1 MIKPR
6 DLQVQGETFFDFFLF
21 KPGQKDD
28 SEMEIFSTLI
38 AAKKERF
45 LLHPLFDAFMKLKW
59 QKICI
64 FLHFYV
70 CWVMMY
76 QIFLTI
82 YSLNK
87 CHISSVKVIDDYLRL
102 PMIFFYVTLCFH
114 SLIQLF
120 LSALWILNFFRYA
133 DRGRLV
139 FLILGTLWRLG
150 WHLFHPV
157 LCGLFLFSHFEETI
171 SRSICAVLIFLAS
184 FQSMEVLIRIPKI
197 GMQSLMV
204 SKVFFSVFNFFS
216 SFGSV
221 FFSFCV
227 IFHILLP
234 NSTSFQSLDN
244 AVIKVLAMLMGELDF
259 TNSFLNSN
267 ANFVAKIFFV
277 LFVISMALVFMNL
290 LLGLA
295 VSDIG
300 ELERISRVR
309 RAIIEYHTV
318 ATLEKVL
325 ITLR

>member
-1 MIKPR
+1 M
-6 DLQVQGETFFDFFLF
+6 
-21 KPGQKDD
+21 
-28 SEMEIFSTLI
+28 
-38 AAKKERF
+38 
-45 LLHPLFDAFMKLKW
+45 
-59 QKICI
+59 
-64 FLHFYV
+64 
-70 CWVMMY
+70 
-76 QIFLTI
+76 
-82 YSLNK
+82 
-87 CHISSVKVIDDYLRL
+87 
-102 PMIFFYVTLCFH
+102 
-114 SLIQLF
+114 
-120 LSALWILNFFRYA
+120 
-133 DRGRLV
+133 
-139 FLILGTLWRLG
+139 
-150 WHLFHPV
+150 

-184 FQSMEVLIRIPKI
+184 FQSMEVLTRIPKI
-197 GMQSLMV
+197 GMQSLMM

-216 SFGSV
+216 SFGSL

-234 NSTSFQSLDN
+234 NSTSFQNLDN

-325 ITLR
+325 IILR